1 MTFLESILTSLE
13 SNGGTVIL
21 VEMRDGQTV
30 PLTSQQLLAQVLVA
44 RAYLRRLR
52 LKKGDRCALLAHNS
66 MQWVAMD
73 LAIMAEG
80 LTVVPLYARQAP
92 AELVAM
98 MKDCWPAVI
107 ACGEQSLADAI
118 AQAWPEAPPHFCFD
132 NVFTP
137 SREPVENPALTVA
150 EEDVVTIIYTSG
162 TSGEAKGVM
171 LTATNIGHM
180 LGCTAGR
187 LDRLMLGHPEKKR
200 PGQDAV
206 FHYLPLCFAGSWI
219 MMLTCLL
226 RGSKLALNTDLG
238 KIAAEMRQAAP
249 DYFLNV
255 PALLE
260 RMRKAV
266 DEQLWKAGGFPL
278 KVYTK
283 AKGAWVRRQEGK
295 PRAGDGL
302 WLGLANRLVFPTIRK
317 KMIGGNL
324 RALICGSAPLS
335 VETQLFFMML
345 GIPVLQVYG
354 LTETTAICTMD
365 DPDATVVLGR
375 AGPAIS
381 GVEMKIAENA
391 EIVVRGPNI
400 FPGYWNRPVETAKV
414 LRDGWFHTGDQGEV
428 DENGNWKIV
437 GRIKNL
443 IILGSG
449 HNIAPEPIEDKILHE
464 LQGASQVVVV
474 GNARGYLAAL
484 VTGKVSAEK
493 AQAALDVVNPG
504 LPHYKQVRTFHLVE
518 EAFTI
523 ESGLLT
529 ANGKLKRDL
538 IAERFRDEIDAMYEV
553 SNTQAPKNHAA
564 WTA

>member
-1 MTFLESILTSLE
+1 MTFLEQIFASLE
-13 SNGGTVIL
+13 RSGDAIVL
-21 VEMRDGQTV
+21 QELRDGQAV
-30 PLTSQQLLAQVLVA
+30 PLTARHLLAQVLVA

-73 LAIMAEG
+73 LAAMAEG

-98 MKDCWPAVI
+98 MKDCWPSVI

-118 AQAWPEAPPHFCFD
+118 VEAWPEAPPHFCFE
-132 NVFTP
+132 NVFAAG
-137 SREPVENPALTVA
+137 RGPVENPALAVA
-150 EEDVVTIIYTSG
+150 EEDVVTVIYTSG

-171 LTATNIGHM
+171 LNAGNVGYM
-180 LGCTAGR
+180 LGCTSGR
-187 LDRLMLGHPEKKR
+187 LDQLMKRR
-200 PGQDAV
+200 PGQDSV

-226 RGSKLALNTDLG
+226 RGSKLTLNTDLG
-238 KIAAEMRQAAP
+238 KIATEMRMAAP

-266 DEQLWKAGGFPL
+266 DEQLWKTGGFPL

-295 PRAGDGL
+295 SRAGDGF
-302 WLGLANRLVFPTIRK
+302 WVGLANRLVFPTIRR
-317 KMIGGNL
+317 KMIGGKL

-365 DPDATVVLGR
+365 DPDVPVIPGC

-400 FPGYWNRPVETAKV
+400 FPGYWERPEETAKV

-428 DENGNWKIV
+428 DATGNWKIV

-449 HNIAPEPIEDKILHE
+449 HNIAPEPIEDLILHE
-464 LQGASQVVVV
+464 LPGAIQVVVL
-474 GNARGYLAAL
+474 GNGRGYLAAL
-484 VTGKVSAEK
+484 VTGKVSGEK
-493 AQAALDVVNPG
+493 TQVALDIVNPD
-504 LPHYKQVRTFHLVE
+504 LPHYKQVRAFHLFE

-538 IAERFRDEIDAMYEV
+538 IAERFRNEIDAMYE
-553 SNTQAPKNHAA
+553 SAKNQASKNQAA
-564 WTA
+564 TTA

>member
-1 MTFLESILTSLE
+1 MSFLDQIFASLE
-13 SNGGTVIL
+13 RSGDAVVL
-21 VEMRDGQTV
+21 QELRDGRAV
-30 PLTSQQLLAQVLVA
+30 PVTARQLLAQVLMA

-66 MQWVAMD
+66 MHWVAMD
-73 LAIMAEG
+73 LAVMAEG

-92 AELVAM
+92 SELVAM
-98 MKDCWPAVI
+98 MKDCWPSVM

-118 AQAWPEAPPHFCFD
+118 VAAWPDAPPHFCFE
-132 NVFTP
+132 NVFAAA
-137 SREPVENPALTVA
+137 REPVENPVPAVA
-150 EEDVVTIIYTSG
+150 EENVVTIIYTSG

-171 LTATNIGHM
+171 LNAGNIGHM
-180 LGCTAGR
+180 LGCTSGR
-187 LDRLMLGHPEKKR
+187 LDQLMKKR
-200 PGQDAV
+200 PGADAV

-226 RGSKLALNTDLG
+226 RGSKLTLNTDLT
-238 KIAAEMRQAAP
+238 KIAAEMRQSAP

-266 DEQLWKAGGFPL
+266 DEQLWKTGGFPL

-295 PRAGDGL
+295 ARAGDGI

-317 KMIGGNL
+317 KMIGGKL

-365 DPDATVVLGR
+365 DPDGPVIAGR
-375 AGPAIS
+375 TGPAIA
-381 GVEMKIAENA
+381 GVEMKIAENE

-400 FPGYWNRPVETAKV
+400 FPGYWNRPEETAKV

-428 DENGNWKIV
+428 DAAENWKIV

-449 HNIAPEPIEDKILHE
+449 HNIAPEPIEDKILRE
-464 LQGASQVVVV
+464 LPDAIQVVLV
-474 GNARGYLAAL
+474 GNGRGYLAAL
-484 VTGKVSAEK
+484 ITGKVSAEK
-493 AQAALDVVNPG
+493 TQAALDRVNPE
-504 LPHYKQVRTFHLVE
+504 LPHYKQVRAFYLVE
-518 EAFTI
+518 EQFTI

-529 ANGKLKRDL
+529 ANGKLKRDV
-538 IAERFRDEIDAMYEV
+538 IAERFRKEIDAMYEA
-553 SNTQAPKNHAA
+553 SKSQAAENQAA
-564 WTA
+564 TTA

>member
-1 MTFLESILTSLE
+1 MTFLEKIFASLE
-13 SNGGTVIL
+13 HGGDAVVL
-21 VEMRDGQTV
+21 QEMRNGEPV
-30 PLTSQQLLAQVLVA
+30 PITGRQLLAHVLVA
-44 RAYLRRLR
+44 RSYLRRLR
-52 LKKGDRCALLAHNS
+52 LKKSDRCALLARNS
-66 MQWVAMD
+66 IQWVAMD

-92 AELVAM
+92 SELVAM
-98 MKDCWPAVI
+98 MKDCWPSVI
-107 ACGEQSLADAI
+107 ACGDKSLADAVVE
-118 AQAWPEAPPHFCFD
+118 AWPEAPPHFLLE
-132 NVFTP
+132 NVFTAG
-137 SREPVENPALTVA
+137 REPVENPALAVTEENVA
-150 EEDVVTIIYTSG
+150 SIIYTSG

-171 LTATNIGHM
+171 LSAGNVGFM
-180 LGCTAGR
+180 LGCTSGR
-187 LDRLMLGHPEKKR
+187 LDQLMQRRLNKK
-200 PGQDAV
+200 GQEQDAV

-219 MMLTCLL
+219 MMLTCLM
-226 RGSKLALNTDLG
+226 RGSKLTLNTDLG
-238 KIAAEMRQAAP
+238 KIAGEMRLAAP

-266 DEQLWKAGGFPL
+266 DEQLWNTGGFPL
-278 KVYTK
+278 KVYTR

-295 PRAGDGL
+295 ARAGDAI
-302 WLGLANRLVFPTIRK
+302 WLGLAKRLVFPTIRK
-317 KMIGGNL
+317 KMIGGKL
-324 RALICGSAPLS
+324 RALICGSAPLT

-365 DPDATVVLGR
+365 DPDAPVIPGR
-375 AGPAIS
+375 AGPAIA

-400 FPGYWNRPVETAKV
+400 FPGYWNRPEETAKV

-428 DENGNWKIV
+428 DANGNWKIV

-464 LQGASQVVVV
+464 LPGAIQVVVV

-484 VTGKVSAEK
+484 VTGKVSGEK
-493 AQAALDVVNPG
+493 TQAALDLVNPS
-504 LPHYKQVRTFHLVE
+504 LPHYKQVRAFHLVE
-518 EAFTI
+518 DAFSI

-538 IAERFRDEIDAMYEV
+538 IAERFRDEIDALY
-553 SNTQAPKNHAA
+553 QASKNQATK
-564 WTA
+564 TA

>member
-1 MTFLESILTSLE
+1 MTFLDQIFASLE
-13 SNGGTVIL
+13 QSGDAIVL
-21 VEMRDGQTV
+21 QELRDGQAV
-30 PLTSQQLLAQVLVA
+30 PLTARQLLGQVLVA

-73 LAIMAEG
+73 LAAMAEG

-98 MKDCWPAVI
+98 MKDCWPSVI

-118 AQAWPEAPPHFCFD
+118 VEAWPEAPPHFCFE
-132 NVFTP
+132 NVFTAG
-137 SREPVENPALTVA
+137 RGPVENPALAVA
-150 EEDVVTIIYTSG
+150 EEDVLTIIYTSG

-171 LTATNIGHM
+171 LSAGNVGYM
-180 LGCTAGR
+180 LGCTSGR
-187 LDRLMLGHPEKKR
+187 LDQLMKRR
-200 PGQDAV
+200 PGQDVV

-226 RGSKLALNTDLG
+226 RGSKLTLNTDLG
-238 KIAAEMRQAAP
+238 KIATEMRLAAP

-260 RMRKAV
+260 RMRRAV
-266 DEQLWKAGGFPL
+266 DEQLWKTGGFPL

-295 PRAGDGL
+295 SRAGDGF

-317 KMIGGNL
+317 KMIGGKL

-365 DPDATVVLGR
+365 DPDVPVIPGR

-381 GVEMKIAENA
+381 GVEMTIAENA

-400 FPGYWNRPVETAKV
+400 FPGYWDRPEETAKV

-428 DENGNWKIV
+428 DATGNWKIV

-464 LQGASQVVVV
+464 LPGAIQVVVV
-474 GNARGYLAAL
+474 GNGRGYLAAL
-484 VTGKVSAEK
+484 VTGKVSSEK
-493 AQAALDVVNPG
+493 TRAALDLVNPG
-504 LPHYKQVRTFHLVE
+504 LPHYKQVRAFHLVE

-538 IAERFRDEIDAMYEV
+538 IAERFRNEIDAMYEAAQDEA
-553 SNTQAPKNHAA
+553 SKNQASKNRAA
-564 WTA
+564 TTA